1 MELILNPYEGI
12 GNIKIGMTKEEIST
26 ILNIIPET
34 FEKSEGEFVDDFKLM
49 HVYSPDYIGKKD
61 IFISGGKINLIRD
74 NIDINHEDIKVIDGS
89 NKILTPG
96 FIDQHVHITGGGGE
110 GSFKTRAP
118 EITLSKLT
126 TSGITT
132 VVGLLGTDGTTRSV
146 ENLVA
151 KAKALKEEGI
161 SVYAH
166 TGSYEYPTITLTG
179 SVKKDIVF
187 IEEIIGAKTA
197 ISDHRSSSM
206 TNTQLAQLASDVRV
220 AGMMSGKAGI
230 LVIHMGNGE
239 KGLNPVFEVLKETE
253 IPIKTMR
260 PTHVNR
266 RRELLEQG
274 FEYAKMGGIIDL
286 TCGIYDEL
294 SPKNV
299 VKEAEN
305 KGVLSENI
313 TISSDGYGSW
323 SKYDENGNLI
333 KIGVSSVSS
342 LYKEFKAMVN
352 ESEIAIDRA
361 LSYFTSNVAKAL
373 EIYPKKGCIAEG
385 SDADMIIFNNDFCI
399 DHVIANGRVMV
410 EDGKVLVYGS
420 YE

>member
-1 MELILNPYEGI
+1 MII
-12 GNIKIGMTKEEIST
+12 IKNIEI
-26 ILNIIPET
+26 
-34 FEKSEGEFVDDFKLM
+34 
-49 HVYSPDYIGKKD
+49 YSPEYIGKKD
-61 IFISGGKINLIRD
+61 VFISGGKINLIRD
-74 NIDINHEDIKVIDGS
+74 NIDIEHEDIKVIDGS
-89 NKILTPG
+89 GKILTPG

-126 TSGITT
+126 SCGITT

-161 SVYAH
+161 SVYTH
-166 TGSYEYPTITLTG
+166 TGSYEYPTITLTD

-187 IEEIIGAKTA
+187 IEEMIGCKVAL
-197 ISDHRSSSM
+197 SDHRSSSM
-206 TNTQLAQLASDVRV
+206 TNAELKRLASDVRI
-220 AGMMSGKAGI
+220 AGMLSGKAGI
-230 LVIHMGNGE
+230 VVIHMGDGE
-239 KGLNPVFEVLKETE
+239 KGLKPVFEVLEETE

-266 RRELLEQG
+266 RKELLEQG

-286 TCGIYDEL
+286 TCGIYDKL

-299 VKEAEN
+299 VKEA
-305 KGVLSENI
+305 KVLGVPSENI

-323 SKYDENGNLI
+323 SKYDEHGNLI

-342 LYKEFKAMVN
+342 LYKEFKDM
-352 ESEIAIDRA
+352 IDENKGMDIDNS

-385 SDADMIIFNNDFCI
+385 SDADMIIFNKEFII
-399 DHVIANGRVMV
+399 DSVIANGKIMV
-410 EDGKVLVYGS
+410 ENGEVLVYGS

>member
-1 MELILNPYEGI
+1 MII
-12 GNIKIGMTKEEIST
+12 IKNI
-26 ILNIIPET
+26 
-34 FEKSEGEFVDDFKLM
+34 D
-49 HVYSPDYIGKKD
+49 VYSPKYIGKKD
-61 IFISGGKINLIRD
+61 VFISGGKINLIRD
-74 NIDINHEDIKVIDGS
+74 NIDIEHEDIKVIDGS

-161 SVYAH
+161 SVYTH

-187 IEEIIGAKTA
+187 IDEMIGSKIAL
-197 ISDHRSSSM
+197 SDHRSASI
-206 TNTQLAQLASDVRV
+206 TNDELARLASDVRV

-230 LVIHMGNGE
+230 LVIHMGDGE
-239 KGLNPVFEVLKETE
+239 KGLTPVFEVLKETE
-253 IPIKTMR
+253 LPIRTMR

-299 VKEAEN
+299 IKEAHTL
-305 KGVLSENI
+305 GVPCENI

-323 SKYDENGNLI
+323 SKYDEHGNLI

-342 LYKEFKAMVN
+342 LYNEFKKMVN
-352 ESEIAIDRA
+352 EIEDMTIDQI
-361 LSYFTSNVAKAL
+361 LSYFTSNAAKAL
-373 EIYPKKGCIAEG
+373 DIYPKKGCLSEG
-385 SDADMIIFNNDFCI
+385 SDADMIIFDKDLSINS
-399 DHVIANGRVMV
+399 VIANGNVMI
-410 EDGKVLVYGS
+410 ENGEVLVYGS

>member
-1 MELILNPYEGI
+1 M
-12 GNIKIGMTKEEIST
+12 
-26 ILNIIPET
+26 
-34 FEKSEGEFVDDFKLM
+34 
-49 HVYSPDYIGKKD
+49 
-61 IFISGGKINLIRD
+61 
-74 NIDINHEDIKVIDGS
+74 
-89 NKILTPG
+89 
-96 FIDQHVHITGGGGE
+96 
-110 GSFKTRAP
+110 
-118 EITLSKLT
+118 
-126 TSGITT
+126 
-132 VVGLLGTDGTTRSV
+132 
-146 ENLVA
+146 
-151 KAKALKEEGI
+151 
-161 SVYAH
+161 YAH

-385 SDADMIIFNNDFCI
+385 SDADMIIFNNDF
-399 DHVIANGRVMV
+399 
-410 EDGKVLVYGS
+410 VLTML
-420 YE
+420 

>member
-1 MELILNPYEGI
+1 MII
-12 GNIKIGMTKEEIST
+12 IKNI
-26 ILNIIPET
+26 
-34 FEKSEGEFVDDFKLM
+34 D
-49 HVYSPDYIGKKD
+49 VYSPDHIGKKD

>member
-1 MELILNPYEGI
+1 MII
-12 GNIKIGMTKEEIST
+12 IKNI
-26 ILNIIPET
+26 
-34 FEKSEGEFVDDFKLM
+34 D
-49 HVYSPDYIGKKD
+49 VYSPDYIGKKD

-110 GSFKTRAP
+110 GTFKTRAP

-286 TCGIYDEL
+286 TCGIY
-294 SPKNV
+294 
-299 VKEAEN
+299 
-305 KGVLSENI
+305 
-313 TISSDGYGSW
+313 GSW

>member
-1 MELILNPYEGI
+1 MIISE
-12 GNIKIGMTKEEIST
+12 NIYK
-26 ILNIIPET
+26 
-34 FEKSEGEFVDDFKLM
+34 
-49 HVYSPDYIGKKD
+49 
-61 IFISGGKINLIRD
+61 
-74 NIDINHEDIKVIDGS
+74 
-89 NKILTPG
+89 
-96 FIDQHVHITGGGGE
+96 
-110 GSFKTRAP
+110 
-118 EITLSKLT
+118 
-126 TSGITT
+126 
-132 VVGLLGTDGTTRSV
+132 
-146 ENLVA
+146 
-151 KAKALKEEGI
+151 
-161 SVYAH
+161 
-166 TGSYEYPTITLTG
+166 
-179 SVKKDIVF
+179 VKKDIKEISNLLF
-187 IEEIIGAKTA
+187 EETEHINIPK
-197 ISDHRSSSM
+197 
-206 TNTQLAQLASDVRV
+206 NTESYQS
-220 AGMMSGKAGI
+220 
-230 LVIHMGNGE
+230 VIDSIRE
-239 KGLNPVFEVLKETE
+239 YKEVINEIRQAYNKKNSILKETE

>member
-1 MELILNPYEGI
+1 MKKTLYTILSIGILLLSVILILPV
-12 GNIKIGMTKEEIST
+12 TVTSVVT
-26 ILNIIPET
+26 VVL
-34 FEKSEGEFVDDFKLM
+34 
-49 HVYSPDYIGKKD
+49 
-61 IFISGGKINLIRD
+61 
-74 NIDINHEDIKVIDGS
+74 
-89 NKILTPG
+89 
-96 FIDQHVHITGGGGE
+96 GGGE
-110 GSFKTRAP
+110 
-118 EITLSKLT
+118 E
-126 TSGITT
+126 
-132 VVGLLGTDGTTRSV
+132 
-146 ENLVA
+146 
-151 KAKALKEEGI
+151 EEGGNSGDD
-161 SVYAH
+161 SV
-166 TGSYEYPTITLTG
+166 
-179 SVKKDIVF
+179 SVSVSLLLS
-187 IEEIIGAKTA
+187 EEVEAY
-197 ISDHRSSSM
+197 R
-206 TNTQLAQLASDVRV
+206 NQ
-220 AGMMSGKAGI
+220 
-230 LVIHMGNGE
+230 
-239 KGLNPVFEVLKETE
+239 VLKETE

>member
-1 MELILNPYEGI
+1 MII
-12 GNIKIGMTKEEIST
+12 IKNIE
-26 ILNIIPET
+26 
-34 FEKSEGEFVDDFKLM
+34 
-49 HVYSPDYIGKKD
+49 VYSPKYIGKKD

-74 NIDINHEDIKVIDGS
+74 KIDIEHEDIKVIDGS
-89 NKILTPG
+89 GKILTPG

-126 TSGITT
+126 SSGITT
-132 VVGLLGTDGTTRSV
+132 VVGLLGTDGTTRCV

-161 SVYAH
+161 SVYTH
-166 TGSYEYPTITLTG
+166 TGSYEYPTITLTD

-187 IEEIIGAKTA
+187 IEEMIGCKVAL
-197 ISDHRSSSM
+197 SDHRSSSM
-206 TNTQLAQLASDVRV
+206 TNAELKRLASDVRI
-220 AGMMSGKAGI
+220 AGMLSGKAGI
-230 LVIHMGNGE
+230 VVIHMGDGE
-239 KGLNPVFEVLKETE
+239 KGLKPVFEVLEETE

-266 RRELLEQG
+266 RKELLEQG

-286 TCGIYDEL
+286 TCGIYDKL

-299 VKEAEN
+299 VKEA
-305 KGVLSENI
+305 KALGVPSENI

-323 SKYDENGNLI
+323 SKYDEHGNLI

-342 LYKEFKAMVN
+342 LYKEFKDM
-352 ESEIAIDRA
+352 IDENKGMDIDNS

-385 SDADMIIFNNDFCI
+385 SDADMIIFNKEFII
-399 DHVIANGRVMV
+399 DSVIANGKIMV
-410 EDGKVLVYGS
+410 ENGEVLVYGS